1 MLAAASLVWILIAF
15 AGAQPWTFPPVILAL
30 AVCAYAIRPSI
41 GAGPYRALDLALLGA
56 LAWILFQAVPLPP
69 AWRAI
74 FSPHAGDIDRALRFD
89 SAVPAARPLSIEPAF
104 TYHAIAVAA
113 MAAAMFWI
121 AREICAR
128 VGPRRLL
135 RTIAW
140 TGLFISTVAIL
151 VHASKPDLLYGIWDP
166 GASARPYGPFV
177 NRNHMATWLVM
188 ALPLVM
194 GYVFARFADRS
205 SRRSLIAAIDARMV
219 WLMAAAALIFIGII
233 VSLSRS
239 AAVATLSSGIFVA
252 LAAGRRRRSRAW
264 WAVLGTAA
272 VFVLILVAIPR
283 SVDLG
288 MRFENPRLV
297 TTTWTRQQIWRETLP
312 IVRDFPV
319 TGTGVGTY
327 PTAMLVYQQSDRRLF
342 FNQAH
347 NQYLQVAAEGGL
359 VLALLMLWALVAFLV
374 LATKRLRNDRT
385 PMLWVR
391 IGALGGIIG
400 VFIQSIWETGLRL
413 PANGL
418 LFAVLCALAVY
429 DNSSADV
436 EGRQELVAA
445 RER

>member
-1 MLAAASLVWILIAF
+1 VLAAASIAWILIAF

-30 AVCAYAIRPSI
+30 AVCAYLLRPRV
-41 GAGPYRALDLALLGA
+41 GVVPYRALDLALLCA
-56 LAWILFQAVPLPP
+56 LAWILLQVVPLPP
-69 AWRAI
+69 ALRAVL
-74 FSPHAGDIDRALRFD
+74 SPNADAIDRALRFD
-89 SAVPAARPLSIEPAF
+89 GDVQRARPLSIDPPG
-104 TYHAIAVAA
+104 TYHAIVVAA
-113 MAAAMFWI
+113 MAAAMFWT
-121 AREICAR
+121 AREICTR
-128 VGPRRLL
+128 YGPRRLL
-135 RTIAW
+135 RTVAW

-151 VHASKPDLLYGIWDP
+151 VHSSKPDLIYGIWSP

-205 SRRSLIAAIDARMV
+205 SGRSLVAAVDARMV
-219 WLMAAAALIFIGII
+219 WLMAAAAMIFVGIV

-252 LAAGRRRRSRAW
+252 LAAMRRRRSRAW
-264 WAVLGTAA
+264 LAVLGTAA

-312 IVRDFPV
+312 IVRDFPI

-347 NQYLQVAAEGGL
+347 NQYLQIAAEGGVGL
-359 VLALLMLWALVAFLV
+359 VLLMLWALVAFAL
-374 LATKRLRNDRT
+374 LAARGLRSDRT
-385 PMLWVR
+385 PILWVR
-391 IGALGGIIG
+391 TGAVAGIIG
-400 VFIQSIWETGLRL
+400 VFVQSIWETGLRL
-413 PANGL
+413 PANAL

-429 DNSSADV
+429 DNSSA
-436 EGRQELVAA
+436 EITARQE
-445 RER
+445 